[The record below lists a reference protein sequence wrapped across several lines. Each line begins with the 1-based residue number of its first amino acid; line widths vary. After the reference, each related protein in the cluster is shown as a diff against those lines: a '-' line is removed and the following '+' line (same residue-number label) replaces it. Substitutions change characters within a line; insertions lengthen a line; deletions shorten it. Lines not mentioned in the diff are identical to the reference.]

1 MKILHIK
8 GIIRAESDIMKKLV
22 SLITA
27 VLIVATLFVTVPA
40 SAKTLTY
47 KDFEYKVSGSTVIV
61 LKYKGSSA
69 SVTIPSK
76 IDGKKVVKIA
86 KTAFN
91 KNYPNE
97 ANTTLKSVKI
107 PDTVTAIG
115 SAAFAKCKKLS
126 KVTFGKN
133 VRNIADSVF
142 CECSSLKSV
151 KLPDSLVKLGECC
164 FMTSGLK
171 YITIPAKV
179 RSISMNT
186 FDCHY
191 LEKISVNKNNKKYSS
206 SNGMLYNKSKSKL
219 LFCPRAIQS
228 KTIKV
233 SSSTRVIGTYSLF
246 NIKNATALRL
256 PSKLQKIEDFGVYL
270 FEYRSLTVPASV
282 NELGINSI
290 ISTSKNFTMRGKKG
304 SAAEKYAKIYEYRF
318 IAI

>member
-1 MKILHIK
+1 
-8 GIIRAESDIMKKLV
+8 MKKLV

-151 KLPDSLVKLGECC
+151 KLPDSLVKRARQI
-164 FMTSGLK
+164 M
-171 YITIPAKV
+171 A
-179 RSISMNT
+179 R
-186 FDCHY
+186 
-191 LEKISVNKNNKKYSS
+191 LEV
-206 SNGMLYNKSKSKL
+206 KSKL